1 MFYIWIFVDS
11 PITTDRKHSWEGFKK
26 HKWRLILAVN
36 CIYLER
42 GNLKGRIASIR
53 LVCEH
58 IYGAFFFNSCRMSQ
72 TSVGNSNPR
81 QVGLGYIR
89 KVAEQVREWEP
100 ARKKHPSVVSV
111 SVPAS
116 RFHPWVPALASL
128 DGGLSATGWNK
139 PFAPQVAFGHG
150 VHHSSKQ

>member
-72 TSVGNSNPR
+72 TSVGNANPR

-116 RFHPWVPALASL
+116 RFLFLISAINVPRNRVWYGSFNTIW
-128 DGGLSATGWNK
+128 GSQ
-139 PFAPQVAFGHG
+139 QVFC
-150 VHHSSKQ
+150 